1 MIRLLTSND
10 HKLLLD
16 FFEQSKLKDANIKPS
31 ELTAWQFYA
40 DKLLE
45 DARGLNIFV
54 EIQHEKIIKAYFTIT
69 GDRLFNAPVKCLP
82 FWIVSLIR
90 SVENSTTPYDGFKE
104 LIDLG
109 LATMEQQ
116 GYTMLYTV
124 VKIPKYI
131 DYTNASSYLEKV
143 YRKMVGNEIRYSHTF
158 ERIIEDTNTYNEFK
172 LYQLICPKDVQSNKK
187 IAIVRH
193 ELKLEYRK

>member
-16 FFEQSKLKDANIKPS
+16 FFEESKLKDPNIKPS
-31 ELTAWQFYA
+31 ELTAWQFYSE
-40 DKLLE
+40 KLLE

-54 EIQHEKIIKAYFTIT
+54 EIQNERIIKAYFTIT
-69 GDRLFNAPVKCLP
+69 GDRLFNAPIKCLP

-143 YRKMVGNEIRYSHTF
+143 YRKMVGNEVRYSHTF
-158 ERIIEDTNTYNEFK
+158 ETIIEDTNTYNDFK
-172 LYQLICPKDVQSNKK
+172 FYQLISPKDVQPNKK
-187 IAIVRH
+187 IAVVRH
-193 ELKLEYRK
+193 ELKLEYR

>member
-10 HKLLLD
+10 HQLLLD
-16 FFEQSKLKDANIKPS
+16 FFEESKLKDPNIKPS
-31 ELTAWQFYA
+31 ELTAWKFYSE
-40 DKLLE
+40 KLSE
-45 DARGLNIFV
+45 GAQGLNIFV
-54 EIQHEKIIKAYFTIT
+54 EIQNERIIKAYFTIT

-90 SVENSTTPYDGFKE
+90 SVEFSTTPYDGFKE

-124 VKIPKYI
+124 VKIPRYI
-131 DYTNASSYLEKV
+131 NYTNASSYLEKV
-143 YRKMVGNEIRYSHTF
+143 YRKVVGNEIRYSHTF
-158 ERIIEDTNTYNEFK
+158 ETIIEDTNTYNDFK
-172 LYQLICPKDVQSNKK
+172 FYQLISPKDVQSNKK
-187 IAIVRH
+187 IAVVRH

>member
-10 HKLLLD
+10 HQLLLD
-16 FFEQSKLKDANIKPS
+16 FFKESKLKHPDIKSS
-31 ELTAWQFYA
+31 ELTAWKFYS

-54 EIQHEKIIKAYFTIT
+54 EIQNEKIIKAYFTIT
-69 GDRLFNAPVKCLP
+69 GDGLFNAPVKCLP
-82 FWIVSLIR
+82 FWISSLIR
-90 SVENSTTPYDGFKE
+90 SVEHSTTPLTGFKE
-104 LIDLG
+104 LYDLG
-109 LATMEQQ
+109 LATMETE
-116 GYTMLYTV
+116 GYTIMYTV

-131 DYTNASSYLEKV
+131 NYTNASSYLEKV
-143 YRKMVGNEIRYSHTF
+143 YRKVVGNEIRYSHTF

-193 ELKLEYRK
+193 ELKLKYRK

>member
-10 HKLLLD
+10 HQLLLD
-16 FFEQSKLKDANIKPS
+16 FFEESKLKDPNIKPS
-31 ELTAWQFYA
+31 ELTAWKFYSE
-40 DKLLE
+40 KLLE
-45 DARGLNIFV
+45 DAKGLNIFV
-54 EIQHEKIIKAYFTIT
+54 EIQDERITKAYFTIT
-69 GDRLFNAPVKCLP
+69 GDRLFNASVKCLP

-90 SVENSTTPYDGFKE
+90 SVENSTTPYAGFKD

-158 ERIIEDTNTYNEFK
+158 ERIIEDTNSYDEFK
-172 LYQLICPKDVQSNKK
+172 LYQLICPRDVQSNKK

>member
-1 MIRLLTSND
+1 MIRLLTSSD

-16 FFEQSKLKDANIKPS
+16 FFEESKLKDPNIKPS
-31 ELTAWQFYA
+31 ELTAWNFYSE
-40 DKLLE
+40 KLLE
-45 DARGLNIFV
+45 GAQGLNIFV
-54 EIQHEKIIKAYFTIT
+54 EMQNERIIKAYFTIT

-109 LATMEQQ
+109 LATMEKQ

-124 VKIPKYI
+124 VKIPRYI
-131 DYTNASSYLEKV
+131 NYTNASSYLEKV
-143 YRKMVGNEIRYSHTF
+143 YRKVVGNEIRYSHTF
-158 ERIIEDTNTYNEFK
+158 ETIIEDTNTYNDFK
-172 LYQLICPKDVQSNKK
+172 FYQLISPKDVQANKK
-187 IAIVRH
+187 IALVRH
-193 ELKLEYRK
+193 ELKHE

>member
-16 FFEQSKLKDANIKPS
+16 FFEESKLKDPNIKPS
-31 ELTAWQFYA
+31 ELTAWQFYSE
-40 DKLLE
+40 KLLE

-54 EIQHEKIIKAYFTIT
+54 EIQNERIIKAYFTIT
-69 GDRLFNAPVKCLP
+69 GDRLFNAPIKCLP

-158 ERIIEDTNTYNEFK
+158 ERIIEDTNTYNDFK
-172 LYQLICPKDVQSNKK
+172 FYQLISPKDVQPNKK
-187 IAIVRH
+187 IAVVRH
-193 ELKLEYRK
+193 ELKLEYR